1 MILYGVLWLK
11 VIRQFAQESIVKRRT
26 IRYGIAGCII
36 ALVAATIYAMVRLYV
51 FSQRVDSSILLVNV
65 IGFAAITG
73 VLIYLTKKEK
83 DVEEEEFFRD

>member
-1 MILYGVLWLK
+1 MILYVVLWLK

-36 ALVAATIYAMVRLYV
+36 ALVVATIYAMVRLYV

-65 IGFAAITG
+65 IGFAAIAG

-83 DVEEEEFFRD
+83 DLEDEEFFRD